1 MRRFALLLAAIL
13 LSYLSQP
20 AGKYT
25 YVTPKLV
32 TMAARDKQHIT
43 VRLFIDLKGVAATCY
58 TIIGISSS
66 PMVLPPA
73 FQVCTQPPPTT
84 SSAAAAL
91 PSAAPAKLVEGCL
104 GFGVGG
110 RSGARGERG
119 EKEGKR
125 RGALGYAHDND
136 IFAASS
142 PPLRQALKPDG
153 SNFNTVGG
161 IDPFMFSMFSGT
173 KFDSWLTVGLE
184 HDKKARLAVSGLPP
198 SLVDPKTGWSL
209 TKGLRATNTGIF
221 WLDPT
226 ATTAKAGKPIL
237 VAQITVVVPQS
248 KPNATWTASMGA
260 QGKTQTN
267 TTWRE
272 ENIKWTWSWK
282 APPPPPP
289 PPPGWVRVIE
299 PCQTCDVSQLSA
311 KTPLTAAL
319 IGAQKTPAP
328 AGDCTSLSAV
338 LAQTA
343 LALGGL
349 DRASNKASCSKGSSV
364 SRLVLPPAAKHVTP
378 VVTQVATFAAGR
390 TFQKSMTSYALS
402 VQLGNNADS
411 MFALIGT
418 STSPIVLPAAYRLL
432 DRSSRDGTPHGVD
445 QTVRICPASISA
457 LSCGV

>member
-1 MRRFALLLAAIL
+1 M
-13 LSYLSQP
+13 
-20 AGKYT
+20 
-25 YVTPKLV
+25 
-32 TMAARDKQHIT
+32 
-43 VRLFIDLKGVAATCY
+43 
-58 TIIGISSS
+58 
-66 PMVLPPA
+66 
-73 FQVCTQPPPTT
+73 
-84 SSAAAAL
+84 
-91 PSAAPAKLVEGCL
+91 
-104 GFGVGG
+104 GG
-110 RSGARGERG
+110 RRGARGKIG
-119 EKEGKR
+119 ETEGRR
-125 RGALGYAHDND
+125 RGALGYAHHDND

-142 PPLRQALKPDG
+142 PPLPLRQALKPDG

-161 IDPFMFSMFSGT
+161 IDPFMFPLFKGT
-173 KFDSWLTVGLE
+173 KFDSWLTVGVE
-184 HDKKARLAVSGLPP
+184 NDKNQRLAVQGLPQ
-198 SLVDPKTGWSL
+198 SLIGPKTGWSL

-221 WLDPT
+221 WIDPT

-248 KPNATWTASMGA
+248 KPNATWAVSMGA
-260 QGKTQTN
+260 QGKTTTN

-272 ENIKWTWSWK
+272 QNIKWSWTWK

-289 PPPGWVRVIE
+289 PPPGWVRVTE
-299 PCQTCDVSQLSA
+299 PCQTCDASQLSA
-311 KTPLTAAL
+311 KTTGTPPAVPLTAAL

-343 LALGGL
+343 LGIGGL

-402 VQLGNNADS
+402 VQLGNNANS
-411 MFALIGT
+411 IFALIGT

-445 QTVRICPASISA
+445 QAVRICPASISA